1 MRTIAR
7 FAVALALLSP
17 AIAAAD
23 PCECR
28 PRCPC
33 SKSRPLNF
41 GVDTTQLGKQPAEA
55 RIDPR
60 VVKLLEEWQGFPDE
74 IRTIA
79 FWGAVMGGGLAIG
92 FAVLLIMIASHSG
105 KTE

>member
-1 MRTIAR
+1 MRMIAR
-7 FAVALALLSP
+7 FAVALALLTP

-23 PCECR
+23 PCECF

-60 VVKLLEEWQGFPDE
+60 VVKLLEEWQGFPE
-74 IRTIA
+74 ELRTIA
-79 FWGAVMGGGLAIG
+79 FWGAVIG
-92 FAVLLIMIASHSG
+92 SSASLFAAVLLVMIASRSG
-105 KTE
+105 KT